1 MEIVAVV
8 LAAGEGRRMGGR
20 PKALLPIEGRSFL
33 ARCVWRLRR
42 PGISAVVAVL
52 GHEAA
57 RVEAEAGLRATG
69 GARLV
74 VNDRHQEGMLGSA
87 RLGLAEAERLGA
99 EAVLLHPVDHPLVE
113 PSTVDAVV
121 AALVSGARIAVPTH
135 GGRRGHPGGFAA
147 SCWPGIR
154 DAPVDRGARSVLA
167 DHPHWVTHVPGCPG
181 CVAGVNTPEDY
192 ERLLGPLPDIRGPW
206 P

>member
-8 LAAGEGRRMGGR
+8 LAAGEGRRMGRR
-20 PKALLPIEGRSFL
+20 PKALLSVDGVSFL
-33 ARCVWRLRR
+33 ARCVSRLRR
-42 PGISAVVAVL
+42 LGISAVVAVL

-57 RVEAEAGLRATG
+57 RVAAEAGLPATG
-69 GARLV
+69 AARLV
-74 VNDRHQEGMLGSA
+74 VNDRHQEGMLGSVQ
-87 RLGLAEAERLGA
+87 LGLAEAERLGA

-121 AALVSGARIAVPTH
+121 AALVSGARIAIPAYRN
-135 GGRRGHPGGFAA
+135 RRGPPGGFAA

-154 DAPVDRGARSVLA
+154 DAPADRGARSVLA

-192 ERLLGPLPDIRGPW
+192 ARLLAPLPDDG
-206 P
+206 